1 MAFPIGNPGQENAL
15 AARYAGKEAKMAAAK
30 EFVNKNLT
38 TVKEVVTPAL
48 TQVAINNCPFVP
60 QQNIERAVNAS
71 TNRTQSSFQRTADRS
86 IESKYSYGNE
96 NSSISRVTDW
106 LLRR

>member
-1 MAFPIGNPGQENAL
+1 
-15 AARYAGKEAKMAAAK
+15 MAAAK

-48 TQVAINNCPFVP
+48 TQVAVNNCPFVP
-60 QQNIERAVNAS
+60 QQNIGRAVNAS
-71 TNRTQSSFQRTADRS
+71 TNSTQGSIQKAANRS
-86 IESKYSYGNE
+86 IESNYVYGNE
-96 NSSISRVTDW
+96 NSSISRATDW